1 VSSRPSDDEII
12 ARGDIWRGP
21 ILELRKRM
29 ADFIVDGVR
38 FGELLPETKS
48 GSVHD
53 RRLTKRSEE
62 IVTAAFILGR
72 LGYER
77 VHIFTRDADGK
88 DLERSDLDVRFETG
102 ETIGVEV
109 AQVSPTSRMKHDANI
124 AVLEH
129 AVRDLIETDS
139 AFADDFGPYYL
150 SVSQSGPLG
159 DREVANKKIGQ
170 RMVEEVVAFVRAQA
184 HRTND
189 DYGDEPDGWFGPE
202 YPTLHARS
210 ATYYVTPAV
219 YGPYFSVMDGGTVN
233 PNPETEEVIRVL
245 DQHRRQAASYRR
257 ERNWILLYLPDTN
270 EVFRNTVEATSRL
283 KPDIA
288 PFEQCH
294 IADAVWRLTSL
305 S

>member
-1 VSSRPSDDEII
+1 M
-12 ARGDIWRGP
+12 
-21 ILELRKRM
+21 RKHM
-29 ADFIVDGVR
+29 AEFTVDGVR

-62 IVTAAFILGR
+62 IVTAAFIFGR
-72 LGYER
+72 LGYQR
-77 VHIFTRDADGK
+77 VQIFTRDTDGK

-102 ETIGVEV
+102 EIIGVEV

-129 AVRDLIETDS
+129 TIRDLIETDS
-139 AFADDFGPYYL
+139 GFADAFGPYYL

-159 DREVANKKIGQ
+159 DREVANKKIGE

-184 HRTND
+184 HRTSD
-189 DYGDEPDGWFGPE
+189 ESGDEPNGWFGPE
-202 YPTLHARS
+202 YPTLNGRS
-210 ATYYVTPAV
+210 ATYYVHPAA

-233 PNPETEEVIRVL
+233 PKPETEEVIRVL

-257 ERNWILLYLPDTN
+257 RRNWILLYLPDTN
-270 EVFRNTVEATSRL
+270 EVFRNTVEAVSRL
-283 KPDIA
+283 NPDIA

-294 IADAVWRLTSL
+294 VTDSVWRLASL